1 MESETLIGVI
11 CDHRS
16 ALLEGEIKASGHPTF
31 SVPPSQLIPEEV
43 PRVHVWVLDC
53 NDDSPVAD
61 AIELNHRS
69 IICWAVPLPTA
80 LPWDHSKDARCLH
93 CRPYLIVK
101 QTFRL

>member
-43 PRVHVWVLDC
+43 PQGSRLG
-53 NDDSPVAD
+53 
-61 AIELNHRS
+61 
-69 IICWAVPLPTA
+69 
-80 LPWDHSKDARCLH
+80 ARL
-93 CRPYLIVK
+93 
-101 QTFRL
+101 